1 MRLTAKLAVLSLVAA
16 VSAQL
21 DGLRSS
27 GKPAFGLKQKPDSR
41 VARNVL
47 EGKSEGYC
55 SVSPTCF

>member
-1 MRLTAKLAVLSLVAA
+1 MRLSAKLAVLSLVAA

-21 DGLRSS
+21 DGLSS
-27 GKPAFGLKQKPDSR
+27 RGKPAFGLEHKPESR

-55 SVSPTCF
+55 SVSPIRL